1 MVIVRKRKENRSRGA
16 AAVEAALVLPILL
29 LVTFGGIRYGWF
41 FLKTQ
46 QITNAARCGA
56 RTAVV
61 LNAKHSEVMY
71 IISTWLGPNGAKIIK
86 AGENIEDDE
95 GLKVT
100 FTITDKDG
108 KVTSS
113 ENIADAGAQEKI
125 TVTITVLAA
134 DVDILPMG
142 LFKFEPDDWKLGA
155 SVTMSKEG
163 VNHEE

>member
-1 MVIVRKRKENRSRGA
+1 MVIVRKRKESRSRGA
-16 AAVEAALVLPILL
+16 AAVEVALVLPVLL
-29 LVTFGGIRYGWF
+29 LVTFGAIRYGWF
-41 FLKTQ
+41 FLKLQ

-56 RTAVV
+56 RTAILYRTVHVDELHGDVV
-61 LNAKHSEVMY
+61 A
-71 IISTWLGPNGAKIIK
+71 IISTWLGPDGAKIIE

-100 FTITDKDG
+100 FTIKDNDGNTSTDVGSAK
-108 KVTSS
+108 
-113 ENIADAGAQEKI
+113 AQDKI
-125 TVTITVLAA
+125 TVTIKVLAA

-163 VNHEE
+163 IN